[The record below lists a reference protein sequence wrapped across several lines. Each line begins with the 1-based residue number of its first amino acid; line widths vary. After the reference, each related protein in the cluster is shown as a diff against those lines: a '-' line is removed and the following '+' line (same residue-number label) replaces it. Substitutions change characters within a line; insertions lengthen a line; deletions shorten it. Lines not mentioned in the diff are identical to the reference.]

1 MRAHGQIIVAQPGPR
16 ITTGHVFA
24 ETPRCRFAL
33 RGRAQYPIQIAE
45 TAVIRAW
52 PLGMQKAD
60 DRRNGGIFS
69 SVRLRAPISYGGPW
83 LRGHLRVCRF
93 PFAPV
98 GQPQS
103 LAPATPILADRRQ
116 ASYPAKG
123 GRNMRQSTH
132 AHAHTGHQS
141 QIIRSIV
148 RVALRAAATAE
159 TYQDALDATGAA
171 LVAIAKLSRAEACH
185 AE

>member
-1 MRAHGQIIVAQPGPR
+1 MIRVRKPDAPASLHLGSADGLLVGAQ
-16 ITTGHVFA
+16 
-24 ETPRCRFAL
+24 RCRFAL
-33 RGRAQYPIQIAE
+33 RGHAQYPMGVAE
-45 TAVIRAW
+45 TAAIRAW

-98 GQPQS
+98 GQPQC

-123 GRNMRQSTH
+123 GRNMRQSR
-132 AHAHTGHQS
+132 HAHTGCNFQS
-141 QIIRSIV
+141 HINRIV
-148 RVALRAAATAE
+148 ADALRAAALAP
-159 TYQDALDATGAA
+159 TYQDALDITGAA
-171 LVAIAKLSRAEACH
+171 LSAVASLARTEVRH
-185 AE
+185 G